1 MFEGAFTAL
10 VTPFKN
16 GEVDYE
22 KLEEL
27 IEFQIQNGIH
37 GIVPCGTTGES
48 ATLSHEEH
56 KQVIKKTIE
65 IVNKRVKVIAG
76 TGSNNTKEAI
86 ELTSA
91 AREYGADG
99 VLIITPYYNKPTQ
112 EGLYLHFKKIADE
125 VKIPIV
131 AYNVPG
137 RTGVNMLP
145 ATVERIFKDI
155 PEVVAVKEASGN
167 VSQCIEILDR
177 TDGKIDLLSGD
188 DSLYFA
194 LLAIGGK
201 GVISVVSNII
211 PHDVAEVYNKFA
223 AGNYKEARDLF
234 YKYFYLTKSM
244 FYETNPIPVKTSLKL
259 MGKINGELR
268 LPLCEMKKENL
279 EKLGKDLKRYGLI

>member
-1 MFEGAFTAL
+1 
-10 VTPFKN
+10 
-16 GEVDYE
+16 
-22 KLEEL
+22 
-27 IEFQIQNGIH
+27 
-37 GIVPCGTTGES
+37 
-48 ATLSHEEH
+48 
-56 KQVIKKTIE
+56 
-65 IVNKRVKVIAG
+65 
-76 TGSNNTKEAI
+76 
-86 ELTSA
+86 
-91 AREYGADG
+91 
-99 VLIITPYYNKPTQ
+99 
-112 EGLYLHFKKIADE
+112 
-125 VKIPIV
+125 
-131 AYNVPG
+131 
-137 RTGVNMLP
+137 MLP

-279 EKLGKDLKRYGLI
+279 EKLEKDLKRYGLI